1 MECCEGRSGTV
12 GENSCA
18 SKSSMLTARLAWESN
33 AVDVEER
40 AAIGA
45 GRIMR
50 LLRLFRCAVSV
61 LRQLIAIVGCDRKGW
76 LFARM

>member
-18 SKSSMLTARLAWESN
+18 SKSSMLTARLAWESY
-33 AVDVEER
+33 ADDAAWVEER
-40 AAIGA
+40 AAMGD

-50 LLRLFRCAVSV
+50 LLRCCDD
-61 LRQLIAIVGCDRKGW
+61 AILW
-76 LFARM
+76 LAG